1 MKMQHLQTTE
11 WIDYVRGVMPEE
23 KSQFAASHLND
34 GCVSCGDAA
43 SWLRRLN
50 ASAAREVMV
59 PDAVVNVAKAILT
72 AKARETEDLTRITL
86 LRLRAILQYDSFL
99 DLQPAG
105 ARSLPLGCGSR
116 MLLFRAGEYSVD
128 LRLEAEPE
136 QQNWTLVGQLS
147 NDDNPSDEMSNLPVL
162 VMAGK
167 KVVGKTFSNEFGE
180 FILPDLPRQRL
191 HLCVPLAAEGQQIDL
206 ALNRFQET
214 SDPERN

>member
-1 MKMQHLQTTE
+1 MQHLDSSD
-11 WIDYVRGVMPEE
+11 WIDYVRGVMPEA
-23 KSQFAASHLND
+23 KAHFAAAHLSD
-34 GCVSCGDAA
+34 GCTSCGETAN
-43 SWLRRLN
+43 WLLRLSE
-50 ASAAREVMV
+50 SAARDVTV
-59 PDAVVNVAKAILT
+59 PNSVVNVAKAILG
-72 AKARETEDLTRITL
+72 ARVRQTEDLTRVV
-86 LRLRAILQYDSFL
+86 LRRLKGALMYDSML

-136 QQNWTLVGQLS
+136 HLNWTLVGQLS
-147 NDDNPSDEMSNLPVL
+147 NDDNPSDDMSNLPVL

-191 HLCVPLAAEGQQIDL
+191 RLCVPLASEGQQIDL
-206 ALNRFQET
+206 ALNRFHET

>member
-1 MKMQHLQTTE
+1 MQHLQTAE
-11 WIDYVRGVMPEE
+11 WIDFVRGVMPAE
-23 KSQFAASHLND
+23 KSHFAAAHLND
-34 GCVSCGDAA
+34 GCVSCGDTA
-43 SWLRRLN
+43 SWLQRLN
-50 ASAAREVMV
+50 ASALREIAV
-59 PDAVVNVAKAILT
+59 PDAMANIATAILST
-72 AKARETEDLTRITL
+72 KTRETEGLTRIAL
-86 LRLRAILQYDSFL
+86 RRLRAVLEYDSVL

-136 QQNWTLVGQLS
+136 QPNWTLVGQLS
-147 NDDNPSDEMSNLPVL
+147 NDDNPADEMSNLPVL

-206 ALNRFQET
+206 ALNRFQEAP
-214 SDPERN
+214 DPERN

>member
-1 MKMQHLQTTE
+1 MQHLDSTE
-11 WIDYVRGVMPEE
+11 WIDYVRGVMPEA
-23 KSQFAASHLND
+23 KSRFAAAHLSD
-34 GCVSCGDAA
+34 GCVSCGETA
-43 SWLRRLN
+43 SWLTRLN
-50 ASAAREVMV
+50 QSAAREVIV
-59 PDAVVNVAKAILT
+59 PDAVINVAKAILG
-72 AKARETEDLTRITL
+72 ARVRETEDLTRVV
-86 LRLRAILQYDSFL
+86 LRRLKAALMYDSMF

-136 QQNWTLVGQLS
+136 HPNWTLVGQLS
-147 NDDNPSDEMSNLPVL
+147 NDDNPSDEMANLPVL

-191 HLCVPLAAEGQQIDL
+191 RLCVPLASEGQQIDL
-206 ALNRFQET
+206 ALNRFHE
-214 SDPERN
+214 SPDPERN

>member
-1 MKMQHLQTTE
+1 MQHLETTE
-11 WIDYVRGVMPEE
+11 WIDYVRGIMPAE
-23 KSQFAASHLND
+23 KAQFAATHLSD
-34 GCVSCGDAA
+34 GCVSCGDTAN
-43 SWLRRLN
+43 WLFRLN
-50 ASAAREVMV
+50 ASAAREVTV
-59 PDAVVNVAKAILT
+59 PDAVLNVAKAILG
-72 AKARETEDLTRITL
+72 AKARETEDLTRVVL
-86 LRLRAILQYDSFL
+86 RRLRAALMYDSMF

-136 QQNWTLVGQLS
+136 HLNWTLVGQLS
-147 NDDNPSDEMSNLPVL
+147 NDDNPSDDMANLPVL

-191 HLCVPLAAEGQQIDL
+191 RLCVPLAAEGQQIDL
-206 ALNRFQET
+206 ALNRFHET
-214 SDPERN
+214 PDPERN

>member
-1 MKMQHLQTTE
+1 MQHLQTTE
-11 WIDYVRGVMPEE
+11 WIDYVRGVMPAE
-23 KSQFAASHLND
+23 KSLFAAAHLKD
-34 GCVSCGDAA
+34 GCVSCGDTAN
-43 SWLRRLN
+43 WLHRLN
-50 ASAAREVMV
+50 ASTARELIV
-59 PDAVVNVAKAILT
+59 PDAVVNVAKAILAAT
-72 AKARETEDLTRITL
+72 ARETEDLTRVTL
-86 LRLRAILQYDSFL
+86 RRLKAILLYDSIL

-116 MLLFRAGEYSVD
+116 MLLFRAGEYSLD

-136 QQNWTLVGQLS
+136 QSNWTLVGQLS

-180 FILPDLPRQRL
+180 FILQDLPRQRL

-214 SDPERN
+214 PNPERN

>member
-1 MKMQHLQTTE
+1 MQHLETTE
-11 WIDYVRGVMPEE
+11 WIDYVRGVMPAE
-23 KSQFAASHLND
+23 KARFAASHLDD
-34 GCVSCGDAA
+34 GCTSCGEKA
-43 SWLRRLN
+43 SWLFRLN
-50 ASAAREVMV
+50 ESTAREVMV
-59 PDAVVNVAKAILT
+59 PDAVVNVAKAIL
-72 AKARETEDLTRITL
+72 AARARETEDLTRFTL
-86 LRLRAILQYDSFL
+86 RRLKAVLQYDSMF
-99 DLQPAG
+99 DLVPAG

-136 QQNWTLVGQLS
+136 HLNWTLVGQLS
-147 NDDNPSDEMSNLPVL
+147 NDDNPADEMSNLPVL

>member
-1 MKMQHLQTTE
+1 MHHLETTD
-11 WIDYVRGVMPEE
+11 WIDYVRGVMTAE
-23 KSQFAASHLND
+23 KARYAAEHLKE
-34 GCVSCGDAA
+34 GCPSCEDAA
-43 SWLRRLN
+43 GWLLRLN
-50 ASAAREVMV
+50 ESAAREVQV
-59 PDAVVNVAKAILT
+59 PDDLVKVAKAIMQART
-72 AKARETEDLTRITL
+72 RETEDLTRAA
-86 LRLRAILQYDSFL
+86 LRRLKAVLKYDSML

-105 ARSLPLGCGSR
+105 ARSLPLGCGTR

-136 QQNWTLVGQLS
+136 HVNWTLVGQLS

-214 SDPERN
+214 TDQDRN

>member
-1 MKMQHLQTTE
+1 MQHLETTE
-11 WIDYVRGVMPEE
+11 WIDYVRGVMPAE
-23 KSQFAASHLND
+23 QAHFAASHLSD
-34 GCVSCGDAA
+34 GCVSCGDKAN
-43 SWLRRLN
+43 WLFRLN
-50 ASAAREVMV
+50 ASAAREVIV
-59 PDAVVNVAKAILT
+59 PDAVLNVAKAILG
-72 AKARETEDLTRITL
+72 AKARETEDFSRVVLR
-86 LRLRAILQYDSFL
+86 RLRAALMYDSMF

-136 QQNWTLVGQLS
+136 HPNWTLVGQLS
-147 NDDNPSDEMSNLPVL
+147 NDATPPDAMANLPVL

-191 HLCVPLAAEGQQIDL
+191 RLCVPLASEGQQIDL
-206 ALNRFQET
+206 ALNRFHET
-214 SDPERN
+214 TDPERN

>member
-1 MKMQHLQTTE
+1 MQHLETTD
-11 WIDYVRGVMPEE
+11 WIDFIRGVMPAE
-23 KSQFAASHLND
+23 QALFATAHLD
-34 GCVSCGDAA
+34 GGCITCGDQA
-43 SWLRRLN
+43 SWLSRLN
-50 ASAAREVMV
+50 ESAAREVMV
-59 PDAVVNVAKAILT
+59 PDAVVNVAKAILA
-72 AKARETEDLTRITL
+72 AKTRETEDLTRIAL
-86 LRLRAILQYDSFL
+86 KRIRAILQYDSMF

-136 QQNWTLVGQLS
+136 HLNWTLVGQLS
-147 NDDNPSDEMSNLPVL
+147 NDDNPSDDMANLPVL

-214 SDPERN
+214 PDPERN